1 MSIHKR
7 SLRVGVLVAILCALL
22 IAWRTES
29 RSRHAS
35 IAQADADN
43 WTTPAAA
50 RQGVRLL
57 ETRDPSGPPAYAYE
71 RGDLLFFTNSGVS
84 YGALNTRNSV
94 VVINARTKQSI
105 AFSDLDPKY
114 SEKMVSHGIAVSPD
128 GRYVYLPALSSAP
141 DVTPSTILVLDSQTL
156 KIYQVLASG
165 GRPHHIKEFQDR
177 NGRQW
182 ILVEDFNWPNKQVGK
197 GFYILDPFDNNK
209 VATGMLTE
217 DIRQAPYDGFTS
229 PDGKY
234 VYFSMP
240 APYSRELREEVRG
253 WLAKIDLATMAVVQ
267 ALPMEHYPIWTVFTK
282 DGKWAWTTQSEDGTV
297 LKIQRAIAPGERDK
311 VVAEVKAGPGGYG
324 LRMSY
329 DDKELWVADKGE
341 TLPGQRGTTLTII
354 DAEKNEVK
362 RTLQTNCITNDHI
375 IMSPDGTE
383 MWATCNQSHEIVV
396 LDSKT
401 YNIKARIP
409 MPNNGDSHGGVF
421 VSYNRSSRDPL
432 YQGWQVGEV
441 VSDQNGLQG
450 SAWDAQR
457 EGRPWVPPAA
467 GSR

>member
-1 MSIHKR
+1 MSIR
-7 SLRVGVLVAILCALL
+7 RRILRVCALAAILCALL
-22 IAWRTES
+22 IIWGIDIRG
-29 RSRHAS
+29 RKGS
-35 IAQADADN
+35 IVRADEDT
-43 WTTPAAA
+43 WTTVTAQ
-50 RQGVRLL
+50 RQGIRLL

-94 VVINARTKQSI
+94 VVINARTKLPI
-105 AFSDLDPKY
+105 AVSDLDPEWT
-114 SEKMVSHGIAVSPD
+114 EKFVSHGIAVSPD
-128 GRYVYLPALSSAP
+128 GNYVYLPSLSS
-141 DVTPSTILVLDSQTL
+141 TPAQKPSVILVLDAQTL
-156 KIYQVLASG
+156 RIYQIIASG
-165 GRPHHIKEFQDR
+165 GRPHHVKEFQDR
-177 NGRQW
+177 TGRQRM
-182 ILVEDFNWPNKQVGK
+182 LVEDFNWPNVQVGK
-197 GFYILDPFDNNK
+197 GFYVLDPFDNNK
-209 VATGMLTE
+209 VIAGMLTE

-240 APYSRELREEVRG
+240 APYSRELRADVRG
-253 WLAKIDLATMAVVQ
+253 WLAKIDLETMAVVQ

-282 DGKWAWTTQSEDGTV
+282 DNKWAWTTNSEDGAV
-297 LKIQRAIAPGERDK
+297 SKIQRGTAPGEKDK
-311 VVAEVKAGPGGYG
+311 VVAEVKTGPGPYG

-341 TLPGQRGTTLTII
+341 TLPGQRGTTLTVI
-354 DAEKNEVK
+354 DAVKNEVK
-362 RTLQTNCITNDHI
+362 RTIQTNCITNDHI
-375 IMSPDGTE
+375 ILSPDGTE

-401 YNIKARIP
+401 YDIKARIP
-409 MPNNGDSHGGVF
+409 MPNAGDSHGGVF
-421 VSYNRSSRDPL
+421 VSYNRSSRDGL

-457 EGRPWVPPAA
+457 EGRPWVPP
-467 GSR
+467 SR